1 MPPLPGKEPSCFT
14 VSEQH
19 WSDYCGLG
27 SGSLI
32 SLLFDIFKGQKLQPG
47 QQPRLIN

>member
-32 SLLFDIFKGQKLQPG
+32 SLLFDIFKDPSNPPFTLPA
-47 QQPRLIN
+47 LS